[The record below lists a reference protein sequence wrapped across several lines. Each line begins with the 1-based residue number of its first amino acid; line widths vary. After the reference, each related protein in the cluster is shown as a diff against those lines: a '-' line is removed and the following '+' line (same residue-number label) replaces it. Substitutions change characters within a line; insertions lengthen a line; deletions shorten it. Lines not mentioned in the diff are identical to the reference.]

1 MRPSTLLPFAT
12 LTTAI
17 CHHRTSLYARS
28 APEGE
33 VEDLVGPLNW
43 HGRNNA
49 SSKCAT
55 GTHQSPINLNDT
67 SATLVPGASLGFD
80 VPAHPDGAVFE
91 NLGSTLEV
99 VAENGTLTRDGRV
112 YALKQ
117 FHFHTPSE
125 HRVESE
131 YFPMEVHFVFEADE
145 EANKSKFIF
154 RSFLLFFSSLVSLST
169 GPAASVVGFLI
180 EVDNAAPSPFLANVF
195 AHLDE
200 VAEPGSHAE
209 TQALDFCELKDL
221 LARSDVY
228 QYSGSLTTPPCTEGI
243 AWNVV
248 AEPLTVDDVTFRA
261 AKRVMKFNSR
271 YTQNVPGQKNLLDHS
286 RVMLNA
292 MSP

>member
-1 MRPSTLLPFAT
+1 MKSSLILPFAT
-12 LTTAI
+12 LASAI

-28 APEGE
+28 AGAEGE
-33 VEDLVGPLNW
+33 VEVATFGYNDLTGPLNW
-43 HGRNNA
+43 HGHKNE

-55 GTHQSPINLNDT
+55 GTQQSPINLNDT
-67 SATLVPGASLGFD
+67 SATLVAGASLGFD
-80 VPAHPDGAVFE
+80 LPAYPDGAVLE

-99 VAENGTLTRDGRV
+99 VAQNGTLTRDGRT

-131 YFPMEVHFVFEADE
+131 YFPMEVHFVFEADA
-145 EANKSKFIF
+145 EANQN
-154 RSFLLFFSSLVSLST
+154 ST
-169 GPAASVVGFLI
+169 GPSASVVGFLI
-180 EVDNAAPSPFLANVF
+180 EVDNTSPSPLLSNVF

-200 VAEPGSHAE
+200 VAEPGSHSE
-209 TQALDFCELKDL
+209 TQGLDFCELKDL

-228 QYSGSLTTPPCTEGI
+228 QYGGSLTTPPCTEGI

-261 AKRVMKFNSR
+261 AKKVMKFNSR
-271 YTQNVPGQKNLLDHS
+271 YTQNVPGRKNLLDHS

>member
-1 MRPSTLLPFAT
+1 MRPSNLLPLAT
-12 LTTAI
+12 LSAAI
-17 CHHRTSLYARS
+17 CHHRTSLYGRS
-28 APEGE
+28 AAEGE
-33 VEDLVGPLNW
+33 VEVATFGYNDLVGPLNW

-99 VAENGTLTRDGRV
+99 VAQNGTLTRDGRV

-125 HRVESE
+125 HRVDSE

-145 EANKSKFIF
+145 EANKN
-154 RSFLLFFSSLVSLST
+154 ST

-200 VAEPGSHAE
+200 
-209 TQALDFCELKDL
+209 
-221 LARSDVY
+221 
-228 QYSGSLTTPPCTEGI
+228 YSGSLTTPPCTEGI

>member
-1 MRPSTLLPFAT
+1 MRPSNLLPFAT

-28 APEGE
+28 AAEGE
-33 VEDLVGPLNW
+33 VEVATFGYNDLAGPLNW

-99 VAENGTLTRDGRV
+99 VAQNGTLTRDGRV

-125 HRVESE
+125 HRVDSE

-145 EANKSKFIF
+145 EANKSRFLLP
-154 RSFLLFFSSLVSLST
+154 SFLLSYLYKLGSS
-169 GPAASVVGFLI
+169 
-180 EVDNAAPSPFLANVF
+180 
-195 AHLDE
+195 
-200 VAEPGSHAE
+200 
-209 TQALDFCELKDL
+209 
-221 LARSDVY
+221 
-228 QYSGSLTTPPCTEGI
+228 
-243 AWNVV
+243 
-248 AEPLTVDDVTFRA
+248 
-261 AKRVMKFNSR
+261 
-271 YTQNVPGQKNLLDHS
+271 
-286 RVMLNA
+286 
-292 MSP
+292 

>member
-1 MRPSTLLPFAT
+1 MRPSNLLPLAT
-12 LTTAI
+12 LSAAI
-17 CHHRTSLYARS
+17 CHHRTSLYGRS
-28 APEGE
+28 AAEGE
-33 VEDLVGPLNW
+33 VEVATFGYNDLVGPLNW

-99 VAENGTLTRDGRV
+99 VAQNGTLTRDGRV

-125 HRVESE
+125 HRVDSE

-145 EANKSKFIF
+145 EANKN
-154 RSFLLFFSSLVSLST
+154 ST

-209 TQALDFCELKDL
+209 TQGLDFCELKDL